1 MMPHMRI
8 LAIETSCDETGIA
21 ILETTGA
28 LGAISPRA
36 QIKVLADV
44 LVSQASIHAEY
55 GGGFP
60 SLARRE
66 HAKNMMP
73 LLIRALSEADL
84 LRPHQNA
91 RILNTKEKETLEM
104 IFHKERELFEAFK
117 TALLGVSIPD
127 IDAIA
132 VTSGPGLE
140 PALWVGINTAEAL
153 GALWDIPVIPVNHME
168 GHIVASLLAPKPT
181 EDGKKKFALTSLH
194 YPSLALLIS
203 GGHTELVLMARAGTY
218 EVLGQTRDDA
228 VGEAFDKVAR
238 MLGLSYPGGPEIS
251 KLAETV
257 HYGKKLNEPLPR
269 PMLKSKDFDFS
280 FSGLKTS
287 VLYSIK
293 KIPNLTSEMK
303 ALIAKDFEDS
313 VTEVLLAK
321 TLAAAKKHN
330 VHEIIL
336 GGGVSANKKIR
347 AAFINAVRR
356 ELPDVKLFLP
366 DQKLSTDNGL
376 MIGVAGLLRSSKVA
390 KKITAEGHLR
400 LSQNSRPTL
409 AELRKK
415 K

>member
-1 MMPHMRI
+1 MRI

-55 GGGFP
+55 GGVFP

-66 HAKNMMP
+66 HAKNLMP
-73 LLIRALSEADL
+73 LIIRALSEADL
-84 LRPHQNA
+84 LRPHQNV
-91 RILNTKEKETLEM
+91 RILHAKEKETLEQ
-104 IFHKERELFEAFK
+104 IFHKEPELFEAFK
-117 TALLGVSIPD
+117 TALLDISIPD

-153 GALWDIPVIPVNHME
+153 GALWNIPVIPVNHME
-168 GHIVASLLAPKPT
+168 GHIVASLLAHKPT
-181 EDGKKKFALTSLH
+181 TDGKKNFALTSLH
-194 YPSLALLIS
+194 YPALALLIS

-238 MLGLSYPGGPEIS
+238 MLGLAYPGGPEIS
-251 KLAETV
+251 KLAEKAPA
-257 HYGKKLNEPLPR
+257 HQKLSVPLPR
-269 PMLKSKDFDFS
+269 PMLKSGDFDFS

-287 VLYSIK
+287 VLYAIK
-293 KIPNLTSEMK
+293 KFETLTDRDRE
-303 ALIAKDFEDS
+303 LIAKDFEDS
-313 VTEVLLAK
+313 VTEVLVAK

-330 VHEIIL
+330 VYEIIL

-347 AAFINAVRR
+347 AAFISAVRR
-356 ELPDVKLFLP
+356 ELPGVTLFLP

-390 KKITAEGHLR
+390 KKIIAEGHLR

>member
-1 MMPHMRI
+1 MRI

-21 ILETTGA
+21 VLETTGA

-55 GGGFP
+55 GGVFP

-73 LLIRALSEADL
+73 LIIKALSEADL
-84 LRPHQNA
+84 LRPHQNP
-91 RILNTKEKETLEM
+91 RTLNTKEKEMLEQ
-104 IFHKERELFEAFK
+104 IFHKEPELFESFK
-117 TALLGVSIPD
+117 TALLDIGTPD
-127 IDAIA
+127 IAAIA

-140 PALWVGINTAEAL
+140 PALWVGIKTAEAL

-168 GHIVASLLAPKPT
+168 GHIVASLLTHKAT
-181 EDGKKKFALTSLH
+181 TDSKKNFALTSLH
-194 YPSLALLIS
+194 YPALALLIS

-238 MLGLSYPGGPEIS
+238 MLGLAYPGGPEIS
-251 KLAETV
+251 KIAETAP
-257 HYGKKLNEPLPR
+257 HGKKLAEPLPR
-269 PMLKSKDFDFS
+269 PMLVSKNFDFS

-287 VLYSIK
+287 VLYTIK
-293 KIPNLTSEMK
+293 KIPSLTPEMK

-313 VTEVLLAK
+313 VTEVLVAK

-330 VHEIIL
+330 VYEIIL

-356 ELPDVKLFLP
+356 ELPGVTLFLP

-376 MIGVAGLLRSSKVA
+376 MIGVAGLLRSSRVA
-390 KKITAEGHLR
+390 KKIIAEGHLS
-400 LSQNSRPTL
+400 LSKNSRPTL

-415 K
+415 KS